1 MSEAKIMRTML
12 LGHAEEMGILDKVK
26 QHEARLAGRFIQ
38 QPTEEDLAAYGM
50 AIALVA
56 AQVEGLMSNAEPRVK
71 SGETEP
77 APIEVELQPTAEQI
91 EAGRKALWEQI
102 PGALDG
108 LYEQMEEEGVDD
120 LLSDTVTFAWQA
132 MIGARPQ

>member
-1 MSEAKIMRTML
+1 MNEVKVMRLMV

-56 AQVEGLMSNAEPRVK
+56 GQVEALMTNAEPLVK

-77 APIEVELQPTAEQI
+77 APIEVQLQPTAEQI
-91 EAGRKALWEQI
+91 AAGLKECEEN
-102 PGALDG
+102 G
-108 LYEQMEEEGVDD
+108 LYMGDMTEDVI
-120 LLSDTVTFAWQA
+120 VFIWQA